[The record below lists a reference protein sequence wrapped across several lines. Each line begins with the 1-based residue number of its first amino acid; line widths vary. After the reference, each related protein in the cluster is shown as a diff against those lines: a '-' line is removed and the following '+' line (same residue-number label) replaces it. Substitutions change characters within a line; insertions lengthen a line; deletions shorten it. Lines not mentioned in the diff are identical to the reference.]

1 MATKTYTIKFATLGD
16 DLDNFDLTSNGGL
29 VTPPMANRTQLLA
42 GLSIIVDELATVL
55 TVTSNGLCENSTT
68 VNLPA
73 TNPPTGGG
81 GTPPCAGVAS
91 VITATLSAE
100 YDSGI
105 TTVCT
110 DDFGTPVSS
119 GHPVMKQDVTFTLAD
134 CEGTPIVA
142 TTNLNISVR
151 LDGNYCGGPGTIYVT
166 ATILAGQSS
175 TTFSF
180 TSEEVD
186 NGGDYARCGCYSTRI
201 SYGTATSP
209 NYPVEDA
216 V

>member
-1 MATKTYTIKFATLGD
+1 MAQKTYTLKFATLGE
-16 DLDNFDLTSNGGL
+16 DLDDFQLTSNGGL

-42 GLSIIVDELATVL
+42 GLSIIVDEAATVL
-55 TVTSNGLCENSTT
+55 TVTSTGLCTNSTT

-81 GTPPCAGVAS
+81 GTPPCAGVAAS
-91 VITATLSAE
+91 IMVTLGAE

-119 GHPVMKQDVTFTLAD
+119 GHPVMKRDVTFTLID
-134 CEGTPIVA
+134 CEGTQVLA

-151 LDGNYCGGPGTIYVT
+151 LNGTYCGGPGTIYQT
-166 ATILAGQSS
+166 ATILAGNSS
-175 TTFSF
+175 ATISY
-180 TSEEVD
+180 TSQEVD
-186 NGGDYARCGCYSTRI
+186 NGGDYNRCGCYNTYVA
-201 SYGTATSP
+201 YGGSTSP
-209 NYPVEDA
+209 NYPVDDA